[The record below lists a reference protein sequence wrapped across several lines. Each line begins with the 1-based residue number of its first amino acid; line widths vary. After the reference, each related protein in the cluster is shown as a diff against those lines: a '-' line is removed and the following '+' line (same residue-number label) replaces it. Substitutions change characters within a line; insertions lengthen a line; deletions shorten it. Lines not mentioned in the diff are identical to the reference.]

1 MPLFLLVPCHFSF
14 CFVEFLAHAF
24 LSEAERRSRGNNR
37 GRACAHYKTAHCHGK
52 AADFFVI
59 LVSCFPASSRLSNLI
74 IMFVFPVYSFFRLL
88 VWWWHILLC
97 CTSWNKRT
105 EKGFGQIV
113 QFTLKRKMLWIHHI
127 TPYILI
133 KSNSACKM
141 PFFALL
147 SSNLN
152 LLRAREYEVVLVR
165 VKFSPLKDEEAG
177 LDTR

>member
-1 MPLFLLVPCHFSF
+1 MPLFLFLPCHFSF

-24 LSEAERRSRGNNR
+24 HSEAERRSRGNNR

-59 LVSCFPASSRLSNLI
+59 LVSCFPASSRLSNLV

-88 VWWWHILLC
+88 VWWSHILLC

-113 QFTLKRKMLWIHHI
+113 QFTLKRKMLWFHHI